1 MYVWAQHLYIENKH
15 EFFFRKKEG
24 GGRME
29 ERKEG
34 KKEEKE
40 GRLLNKIQNRKLYLE
55 LTGML

>member
-1 MYVWAQHLYIENKH
+1 MN
-15 EFFFRKKEG
+15 FFFRKKEG